1 MAAAIIP
8 YDGKDPLKHLYRTI
22 HEWHLYGFDIYVVD
36 TGFNIY
42 PPYVRRIRQKS
53 KGISGARYDAFVQAL
68 RDGYSCI
75 INSDSHIMV
84 RGDPHV
90 LCRTNTF
97 SSSYHHLW
105 EEKPVYITL
114 QTVKIYAS
122 IVFPEQDKI
131 IWCTIFSNP
140 KYIPM
145 TSEPLYA
152 INAKALEEVLD
163 KVTKFTSYGL
173 DNTWLYY
180 VTLNRGPGE
189 IKDGFYYYHLGILT
203 RLKPPNRKPD
213 SEEAYRFIQT
223 MHWVKDLL
231 HDVLKQQ
238 RLCHTLWSPQQHSES
253 QQQRHKENS

>member
-1 MAAAIIP
+1 MSVAIIP
-8 YDGKDPLKHLYRTI
+8 YDGNDPLKYLYLTVSQWKK
-22 HEWHLYGFDIYVVD
+22 HGFDVVIVD
-36 TGFNIY
+36 TSFHIY
-42 PPYVRRIRQKS
+42 PPYVKRIKQRS
-53 KGISGARYDAFVQAL
+53 PGISGARYDGFKYAL
-68 RDGYSCI
+68 EKGYDCI
-75 INSDSHIMV
+75 INSDSHVILA
-84 RGDPHV
+84 GNPHT
-90 LCRTNTF
+90 LCKTRTF
-97 SSSYHHLW
+97 ASAPHHPW
-105 EEKPVYITL
+105 EDIPFTITL
-114 QTVKIYAS
+114 PVRIYAS
-122 IVFPEQDKI
+122 IVFPEHDKI
-131 IWCTIFSNP
+131 IWCSIFSNP

-163 KVTKFTSYGL
+163 KVTKFKSYGL

-189 IKDGFYYYHLGILT
+189 IKDGFYYYHLGIFT

-213 SEEAYRFIQT
+213 NEEAYRFIQT